1 MKYLHVNRL
10 DKKLMFSQNTRNGV
24 SGDQENALN
33 PLKPQ
38 PPPPPPS
45 FPTPSSSPPSAL
57 AWLIPR
63 LWKSILILHTQKAG
77 QSVSQAP

>member
-1 MKYLHVNRL
+1 MKYLYANRL

-38 PPPPPPS
+38 PPPPLPP
-45 FPTPSSSPPSAL
+45 FLPL
-57 AWLIPR
+57 AARPLQH
-63 LWKSILILHTQKAG
+63 LHG
-77 QSVSQAP
+77 